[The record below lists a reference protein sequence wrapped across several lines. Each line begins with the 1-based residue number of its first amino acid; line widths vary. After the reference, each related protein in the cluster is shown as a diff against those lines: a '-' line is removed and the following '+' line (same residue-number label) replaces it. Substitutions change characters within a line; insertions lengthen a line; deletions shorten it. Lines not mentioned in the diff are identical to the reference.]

1 MKETLTRA
9 VILYKETGEGWRDL
23 LERISLIV
31 YRYPGKWTDW
41 DEDKCSDFFLQFFPK
56 IPGIVKRF
64 QPRFKFE
71 TFLSNSLEWFMKT
84 FNEKQKKYKYYE
96 NWVNERSETEVL
108 VKSELKP
115 ELKETET
122 EKRLLESPENCP
134 FKLEENGRLQDPA
147 LRRRILY
154 AVLLRVADLDDHRIP
169 VIATLV
175 DVDEEWLYERTRK
188 ARNLISG
195 KIERREKLRHRR
207 NEYWYQFDIARK
219 RLETVCDNER
229 RGKWEKKAEICRH
242 RYMSASRNIK
252 SLHITT
258 AHKDIGRL
266 LDTPPGTVSSGLHL
280 LRKKWH
286 SMESWTSEGQSG

>member
-9 VILYKETGEGWRDL
+9 VIIYRETGEGWTEL
-23 LERISLIV
+23 LDRISLIV

-56 IPGIVKRF
+56 IPGLVRRF
-64 QPRFKFE
+64 RPRFKFE
-71 TFLSNSLEWFMKT
+71 TFLTNSLEWSIKT
-84 FNEKQKKYKYYE
+84 FNEKQRKYEFYE
-96 NWVNERSETEVL
+96 NWVNEQSEIEAL
-108 VKSELKP
+108 VKSGLRP
-115 ELKETET
+115 ELKETEA
-122 EKRLLESPENCP
+122 EKSLLEFPEKCP
-134 FKLEENGRLQDPA
+134 FELEQSGRLQDPA

-154 AVLLRVADLDDHRIP
+154 AVLLRVADFDDHRIP
-169 VIATLV
+169 VIAALV

-195 KIERREKLRHRR
+195 KIERREKLRYRR
-207 NEYWYQFDIARK
+207 NKYWYQFDIARK
-219 RLETVCDNER
+219 RLETVYDSDRRER
-229 RGKWEKKAEICRH
+229 WEKKAEASRH
-242 RYMSASRNIK
+242 RYMSASRNIR

-266 LDTPPGTVSSGLHL
+266 LDTAPGTVSSGLHL

-286 SMESWTSEGQSG
+286 TMESWTSEGTSG